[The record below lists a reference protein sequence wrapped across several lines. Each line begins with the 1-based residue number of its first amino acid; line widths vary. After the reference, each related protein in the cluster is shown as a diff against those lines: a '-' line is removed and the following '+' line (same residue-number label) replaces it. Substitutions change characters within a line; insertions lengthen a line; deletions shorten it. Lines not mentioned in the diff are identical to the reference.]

1 MKTFVILS
9 ALLQC
14 LSLVAATPNEIVVDR
29 LVSRHYYEEDV
40 SLVKRGSGFANGGST
55 SNSGKD
61 NFGRL
66 KNKKN
71 FEISFYH
78 VNDVHAHLDQFRP
91 SGSSCTDPS
100 RGEKPYIS
108 SLAPFL

>member
-40 SLVKRGSGFANGGST
+40 SLVRRGSGFANGGST

-61 NFGRL
+61 GFGRL

-71 FEISFYH
+71 LEISFYH

-100 RGEKPYIS
+100 RGESFRSALVS
-108 SLAPFL
+108 SF